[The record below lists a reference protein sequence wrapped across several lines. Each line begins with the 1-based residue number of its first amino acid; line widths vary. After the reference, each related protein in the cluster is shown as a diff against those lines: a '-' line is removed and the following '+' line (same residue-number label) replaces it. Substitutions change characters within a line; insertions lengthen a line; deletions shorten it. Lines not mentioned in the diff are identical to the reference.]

1 MAEPVKYDRP
11 PVVELVFGVQF
22 KTPNPI
28 KSGHAGRFWELVAN
42 EFPSLEDAPPI
53 DPILEAHKEG
63 ISIGVEIS
71 NLPPLRRTWLIAAD
85 GRSLV
90 QIQNDRVLFNWKRE
104 SFEVNY
110 PSYVNVVG
118 KFEEQYQKFCDFLEK
133 VEVGKPV
140 CRQLELTYVNHITS
154 DNGLSE
160 ILQNDGLIDQTRL
173 NTDMRFLPEPDDFNW
188 RTSYELPKG
197 WGRLHVNASSAK
209 LKSTGEK
216 IARLDLIA
224 RGIPDDPETQRR
236 EWFDLGHEWITHGFT
251 DITSDN
257 LHKIWGRTA

>member
-90 QIQNDRVLFNWKRE
+90 QIQNDRFLFNWKRE
-104 SFEVNY
+104 SFEVSY
-110 PSYVNVVG
+110 PSYVNVVD
-118 KFEEQYQKFCDFLEK
+118 KFEERYQKFCDFLEK
-133 VEVGKPV
+133 VEVGRPV

-160 ILQNDGLIDQTRL
+160 IFQNDGLIDQTRF

-197 WGRLHVNASSAK
+197 
-209 LKSTGEK
+209 
-216 IARLDLIA
+216 
-224 RGIPDDPETQRR
+224 
-236 EWFDLGHEWITHGFT
+236 
-251 DITSDN
+251 
-257 LHKIWGRTA
+257 